1 MLSILTNMGAI
12 EASNALQNNE
22 LSLNQSIA
30 QLSSGK
36 RIVTAANDPA
46 GLAISM
52 EITGLLGA
60 LNQNSTNT
68 ANAQGMLQTADGA
81 LANIGNS
88 LATMQQLAT
97 EAADGT
103 INSTQ
108 RSALDSQYQAL
119 YKEINNIAQSS
130 QFNSINLLQ
139 GASVTFQ
146 VGPTDSSANQL
157 AVTMPDVT
165 AAGLLG
171 VTPLTPGT
179 LLTSGTNVTVT
190 APGTD
195 TMTLGTGATAD
206 SGIAANTVTSAAPVS
221 GTLSS
226 TPPNEVTLTVTGT
239 TNSSGTGTVGTD
251 SITFVLTDS
260 NGTTSSPFTITP
272 TNMTVQNLDN
282 LGFDVKFNTG
292 NTYAVG
298 QQVGFVF
305 GTSGNQVSIATQ
317 SAAQQQVTQTAS
329 GLSTLAGYRG
339 NMGAYEQQLQTVSA
353 NLQSEQQNLT
363 SALSNI
369 QDANIAQTMAS
380 FTQYLVLQQ
389 ADVSVL
395 KNAQQVPQQLVALLQ

>member
-146 VGPTDSSANQL
+146 VGPTNSSANQL

-171 VTPLTPGT
+171 VTSLTPGT

-206 SGIAANTVTSAAPVS
+206 SGIPTNTVTSAAPVS

-260 NGTTSSPFTITP
+260 NGTTSSPFTITS

-282 LGFDVKFNTG
+282 LGFDVQFKSG